1 MNKTLLLKI
10 SESLDCDRLSL
21 SEMAAEINHIISQ
34 HELSE
39 QLELNGSI
47 NKQQL
52 ARLYSVLHLVDMDSS
67 VKEHIAWN
75 YFKNKYEETNTRY
88 ISEDLLEEIVETFT
102 ESKYLGL
109 ESVIIDAL
117 KTDRIQLNQI
127 LNLEKIFFSK
137 AFIKETVVF
146 KYREIVR
153 NGGILDKEQVVTLLK
168 YRAYT
173 SLEFAID
180 QHAVSNDAL
189 LEIRKPSPQENDRK
203 LKEKLFNKAQQLYS
217 LSDNRG
223 D

>member
-1 MNKTLLLKI
+1 MNNNLLLKI
-10 SESLDCDRLSL
+10 SESLDSDRLDL
-21 SEMAAEINHIISQ
+21 SELAAEINHIISK

-39 QLELNGSI
+39 QLELNGKI

-52 ARLYSVLHLVDMDSS
+52 NRLFSVLNLVDMDPS
-67 VKEHIAWN
+67 VKEHITWN
-75 YFKNKYEETNTRY
+75 YFKNKCDETDTTYINEE
-88 ISEDLLEEIVETFT
+88 LLEEIIANYMENQ
-102 ESKYLGL
+102 YLGL

-137 AFIKETVVF
+137 AFIKESVAY

-153 NGGILDKEQVVTLLK
+153 NGGILDKEQVATLLK

-173 SLEFAID
+173 SLEFAIE
-180 QHAVSNDAL
+180 QHAVSKDGLN
-189 LEIRKPSPQENDRK
+189 EIHKPNNHENDRR
-203 LKEKLFNKAQQLYS
+203 LREKLFYKAQKLYS

>member
-1 MNKTLLLKI
+1 MNNSLLLKI
-10 SESLDCDRLSL
+10 SESLDSDQLSL
-21 SEMAAEINHIISQ
+21 SELAAEINDIISE

-47 NKQQL
+47 NKKQL
-52 ARLYSVLHLVDMDSS
+52 ARLYSVLHLVDLDSS
-67 VKEHIAWN
+67 VKEHIAWD

-88 ISEDLLEEIVETFT
+88 ISEDLLEEIVETYT
-102 ESKYLGL
+102 KSKYLGL

-137 AFIKETVVF
+137 AFIKESVAF

-203 LKEKLFNKAQQLYS
+203 LREKLFYKAQKLYS
-217 LSDNRG
+217 LYDCRG

>member
-1 MNKTLLLKI
+1 MNKSLLLKI
-10 SESLDCDRLSL
+10 SESLHCERLSL
-21 SEMAAEINHIISQ
+21 SELAAEINHIISQ

-52 ARLYSVLHLVDMDSS
+52 ARLYSVLNLVHMDSS
-67 VKEHIAWN
+67 VKEHVTWN
-75 YFKNKYEETNTRY
+75 YFKNKYEETLTTY
-88 ISEDLLEEIVETFT
+88 ISEELLDEIVENYR
-102 ESKYLGL
+102 ENKYLGL
-109 ESVIIDAL
+109 ESLIVDAL
-117 KTDRIQLNQI
+117 KTDRIQLNLI
-127 LNLEKIFFSK
+127 SKLEKSFFSK
-137 AFIKETVVF
+137 AFIKESVAF
-146 KYREIVR
+146 KHREIVR

-180 QHAVSNDAL
+180 QHAVSNDGL
-189 LEIRKPSPQENDRK
+189 LEIRKPNPQENDRR
-203 LKEKLFNKAQQLYS
+203 LREKLFYKAQKLYS